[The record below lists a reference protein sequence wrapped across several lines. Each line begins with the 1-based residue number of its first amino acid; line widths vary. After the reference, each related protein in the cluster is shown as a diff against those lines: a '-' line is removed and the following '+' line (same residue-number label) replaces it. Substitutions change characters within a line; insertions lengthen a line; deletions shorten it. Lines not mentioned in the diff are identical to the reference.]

1 MTSTSQLFD
10 PYAEALMAIAREQGL
25 EDRFGEDA
33 ALFRSTLAA
42 SADLRQLLENP
53 TLFSSQKKAVLNQVF
68 GSSVHPTVLNFLNL
82 LVDRN
87 RIAFLDGIADR
98 YQALLRQLRNVVRAD
113 VTSAVPLTETQV
125 QVITDKVKQ
134 LTGAAGVEIESQV
147 DADLLGGVIIKVGSQ
162 VLDASLRGQLKRI
175 SISLA
180 A

>member
-10 PYAEALMAIAREQGL
+10 PYAEALMAIARDQGL

-42 SADLRQLLENP
+42 SADLRHLLENP
-53 TLFSSQKKAVLNQVF
+53 TLVASQKKAVLNQVF
-68 GSSVHPTVLNFLNL
+68 ADSVHPVVLNFLNL

-87 RIAFLDGIADR
+87 RIAYLDGVAAR
-98 YQALLRQLRNVVRAD
+98 YQDLLRKLRNVVRAE
-113 VTSAVPLTETQV
+113 VTSAVPLTESQSQT
-125 QVITDKVKQ
+125 ITEKVKQ
-134 LTGAAGVEIESQV
+134 LTGAAGVEIESHI